1 MNILIL
7 WINLPTK
14 SMINSIQRI
23 IDETSIPVFKKK
35 IICIFLNTML
45 TFFFLKRLNVSFYK
59 RKGMC
64 TV

>member
-14 SMINSIQRI
+14 SMINSIQSI

-35 IICIFLNTML
+35 IIYDVNIFLSKKVECVIL
-45 TFFFLKRLNVSFYK
+45 
-59 RKGMC
+59 
-64 TV
+64 

>member
-14 SMINSIQRI
+14 SMINSIQSI

-35 IICIFLNTML
+35 IIFIFLNTML
-45 TFFFLKRLNVSFYK
+45 TFFFLKRLNVSFYM